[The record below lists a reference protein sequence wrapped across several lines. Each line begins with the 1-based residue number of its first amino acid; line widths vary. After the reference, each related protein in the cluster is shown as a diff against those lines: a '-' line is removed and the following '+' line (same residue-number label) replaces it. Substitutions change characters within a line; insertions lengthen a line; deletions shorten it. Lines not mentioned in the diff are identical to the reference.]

1 MENKSNLL
9 PRLFVLLLLV
19 LLCVG
24 IAAAQLYSLQIKNGE
39 EHVKAAAVNLTT
51 SANISAARGEILDR
65 YGRELVT
72 NQAVYSISLLYSAWE
87 QEGQFERI
95 LQLANLVEAD
105 GGKINDSLPIS
116 KTAPF
121 VYEKPES
128 IPTAGWATNII
139 TNSSPIQIET
149 PSDEQAIKWNTFQ
162 EYIEDSA
169 SRLEISKDAS
179 PDVFLSAMR
188 AYLKLPESFSEQEA
202 RTVIGIYYSMRNDG
216 FNMQQSFRFA
226 SDISIDLIAI
236 IKENHQQFAG
246 VEIATGAGREYQ
258 TELAAHI
265 LGTVGPMF
273 AEDWDE
279 YKSLGYQMSDIVGK
293 SGLEFKMEEFL
304 HGSAGASAVDTM
316 MGSIDVSEYVGSY
329 APKPGDNVITT
340 LDIDLQQATEQ
351 ALADYIAQ
359 YGYGGAAV
367 VLDANTSE
375 VLAMASYPTYQLE
388 TYNENYSEIQA
399 DSRKPEY
406 NRATLG
412 TYAPGSTFKILTSIA
427 ALEEGYITPETTFTC
442 NGYIEY
448 GGQRF
453 DCTGEHGTIALSQ
466 AIKYS
471 CNVYFYEV
479 GKLIKGEGIEDYC
492 KRFGLGELTKI
503 EIAETKGQAAGP
515 TSRAAMREADP
526 TLREWQGGDDV
537 QAAIGQSDHSF
548 TPLQLA
554 NYLAAVVNGGT
565 LHQPTLIKSIKS
577 YDYGEIIKDDEPVIL
592 NTIEMAD
599 STYNAVMEGMGEVT
613 AEGGT
618 AASTFADYPIKIGGK
633 TGTVQT
639 NVEALEHGTFI
650 AFAPYDNPEIVISVV
665 GEAAQH
671 GSSVAPVVRDILN
684 AYFKT
689 AEAGSNSV
697 QKENAIVL

>member
-1 MENKSNLL
+1 MENKGNLV
-9 PRLFVLLLLV
+9 PRLLVLLLLV

-24 IAAAQLYSLQIKNGE
+24 IACAQLYSLQIKNGE
-39 EHVKAAAVNLTT
+39 DYVKVAAVNLTT
-51 SANISAARGEILDR
+51 NANISAARGEILDR
-65 YGRELVT
+65 YGRELIS
-72 NQAVYSISLLYSAWE
+72 NEAVYSISLLYSAWE
-87 QEGQFERI
+87 KEGQFERM
-95 LQLANLVEAD
+95 LQLARLVEAD
-105 GGKINDSLPIS
+105 GGVLNDSLPIS
-116 KTAPF
+116 GDAPF
-121 VYEKPES
+121 VYEKPVS
-128 IPTAGWATNII
+128 IPAPGWATDVI
-139 TNSSPIQIET
+139 TQTAPVHVEKSTGTQ
-149 PSDEQAIKWNTFQ
+149 EQQWNTFQ
-162 EYIEDSA
+162 EYLADSVA
-169 SRLEISKDAS
+169 RLNIGKDAS
-179 PDVFLSAMR
+179 AESFLSAMR
-188 AYLKLPESFSEQEA
+188 TYLELPSSFTDQDA
-202 RTVIGIYYSMRNDG
+202 RTVIGIYYTMRTDG
-216 FNMQQSFRFA
+216 FNMQQTFRFA
-226 SDISIDLIAI
+226 SDISIDLISI
-236 IKENHQQFAG
+236 IKENHVQYAG
-246 VEIATGAGREYQ
+246 VEIATESKRTYQ
-258 TELAAHI
+258 TNLAAHI
-265 LGTVGPMF
+265 LGRVSPIL
-273 AEDWDE
+273 AEDWGTYRDM
-279 YKSLGYQMSDIVGK
+279 GYQMSDIIGL
-293 SGLEFKMEEFL
+293 SGLEYSMESFL

-316 MGSIDVSEYVGSY
+316 MGSIDISEYVGSY
-329 APKPGDNVITT
+329 APKPGSNVITT

-375 VLAMASYPTYQLE
+375 VLAMASYPTYDLE
-388 TYNENYSEIQA
+388 TYKENYAQIQS
-399 DSRKPEY
+399 DSRSPEV
-406 NRATLG
+406 NRATSGL
-412 TYAPGSTFKILTSIA
+412 YAPGSTFKILTAIA
-427 ALEEGYITPETTFTC
+427 ALEEGAITPETSYTC
-442 NGYIEY
+442 TGYIEY

-453 DCTGEHGTIALSQ
+453 KCTGEHGTIALSQ

-479 GKLIKGEGIEDYC
+479 GKLIKGEGIEKYC
-492 KRFGLGELTKI
+492 KEFGLGELTGI

-515 TSRAAMREADP
+515 TSRAAMRKVDP
-526 TLREWQGGDDV
+526 TLREWQGGDDL
-537 QAAIGQSDHSF
+537 QAAIGQSDHTF

-577 YDYGEIIKDDEPVIL
+577 YDYGEIVQSKEPVVL
-592 NTIEMAD
+592 NEIDMAQ
-599 STYNAVMEGMGEVT
+599 STYDVVMEGMGEVT

-618 AASTFADYPIKIGGK
+618 AATTFADYSVKIGGK

-671 GSSVAPVVRDILN
+671 GSYVAPVVRDILD

>member
-1 MENKSNLL
+1 MENKGNLV
-9 PRLFVLLLLV
+9 PRLLVLLLLV

-24 IAAAQLYSLQIKNGE
+24 IACAQLYSLQIKNGE
-39 EHVKAAAVNLTT
+39 DYVKIAAVNLTT
-51 SANISAARGEILDR
+51 NANISAARGEILDR
-65 YGRELVT
+65 YGRELVS
-72 NQAVYSISLLYSAWE
+72 NEAVYSISLLYSAWE
-87 QEGQFERI
+87 KEGQFERI
-95 LQLANLVEAD
+95 LQLARLVEAD
-105 GGKINDSLPIS
+105 GGVLNDSLPIS
-116 KTAPF
+116 GEAPF

-128 IPTAGWATNII
+128 IPAAGWATDVI
-139 TNSSPIQIET
+139 TQTAPVHVEKSTGTQ
-149 PSDEQAIKWNTFQ
+149 EQQWNTFQ
-162 EYIEDSA
+162 EYLVDSA
-169 SRLEISKDAS
+169 ARLNIGKDAS
-179 PDVFLSAMR
+179 AESFLSAMR
-188 AYLKLPESFSEQEA
+188 TYLELPSSFTDQDA
-202 RTVIGIYYSMRNDG
+202 RTVIGIYYTMRTDG
-216 FNMQQSFRFA
+216 FNMQQTFRFA
-226 SDISIDLIAI
+226 SDISIDLISI
-236 IKENHQQFAG
+236 IKENHVQYAG
-246 VEIATGAGREYQ
+246 VEIATESKRTYQ
-258 TELAAHI
+258 TNLAAHI
-265 LGTVGPMF
+265 LGRVSPIL
-273 AEDWDE
+273 AEDWDTYRE
-279 YKSLGYQMSDIVGK
+279 MGYQMSDIIGL
-293 SGLEFKMEEFL
+293 SGLEYSMESFL

-316 MGSIDVSEYVGSY
+316 MGSIDISEYVGSY
-329 APKPGDNVITT
+329 APKPGSNVITT

-375 VLAMASYPTYQLE
+375 VLAMASYPTYDLE
-388 TYNENYSEIQA
+388 TYKENFAQIQS
-399 DSRKPEY
+399 DSRSPEV
-406 NRATLG
+406 NRATSGL
-412 TYAPGSTFKILTSIA
+412 YAPGSTFKILTAIA
-427 ALEEGYITPETTFTC
+427 ALEEGYITPETSYTC
-442 NGYIEY
+442 TGYIEY

-453 DCTGEHGTIALSQ
+453 KCTGEHGTISLSQ

-479 GKLIKGEGIEDYC
+479 GKLIMGEGIEKYC
-492 KRFGLGELTKI
+492 KKFGLGELTGI

-515 TSRAAMREADP
+515 TSRAAMRKVDP
-526 TLREWQGGDDV
+526 TLREWQGGDDL
-537 QAAIGQSDHSF
+537 QAAIGQSDHTF

-577 YDYGEIIKDDEPVIL
+577 YDYGEIVQNKEPVVL
-592 NTIEMAD
+592 NEIDMAQ
-599 STYNAVMEGMGEVT
+599 STYDVVMEGMGEVT

-618 AASTFADYPIKIGGK
+618 AATTFADYSVKIGGK

>member
-1 MENKSNLL
+1 MENKNKLL
-9 PRLFVLLLLV
+9 PRLLVLLLLV
-19 LLCVG
+19 LLCIG

-39 EHVKAAAVNLTT
+39 DYVKAAAVNLTT

-65 YGRELVT
+65 YGRELVS
-72 NQAVYSISLLYSAWE
+72 NQAVYSISLLYSSWE
-87 QEGQFERI
+87 EEGQFERM
-95 LQLANLVEAD
+95 LKLANLVEAD
-105 GGKINDSLPIS
+105 GGTINDTLPIS

-121 VYEKPES
+121 VYERPES
-128 IPTAGWATNII
+128 VPAAGWAKSIMTI
-139 TNSSPIQIET
+139 TSPTQIEL
-149 PSDEQAIKWNTFQ
+149 PSDEQTMKWKTF
-162 EYIEDSA
+162 EKYMEDSA
-169 SRLEISKDAS
+169 SRLEISTDAS
-179 PDVFLSAMR
+179 PDVFLGAMR
-188 AYLKLPESFSEQEA
+188 TYLKLPESFSEQDI
-202 RTVIGIYYSMRNDG
+202 RTVVGIYYTMRNEG

-246 VEIATGAGREYQ
+246 VEIATESGRKYQ
-258 TELAAHI
+258 TDLAAHI
-265 LGTVGPMF
+265 LGTVGSIY
-273 AEDWDE
+273 AEDWE
-279 YKSLGYQMSDIVGK
+279 KYQSSGYQMSDIIGK
-293 SGLEFKMEEFL
+293 SGLEYSMEKFL

-316 MGSIDVSEYVGSY
+316 MGSIDVSQYVGSY

-340 LDIDLQQATEQ
+340 LDIDLQQAAEQ

-388 TYNENYSEIQA
+388 TYYENYSQMQT
-399 DSRKPEY
+399 DSRKPEF

-453 DCTGEHGTIALSQ
+453 SCTGEHGTIALSQ

-492 KRFGLGELTKI
+492 KRFGLGELTGI

-515 TSRAAMREADP
+515 TSRAAMRETDP

-537 QAAIGQSDHSF
+537 LAAIGQSDHAF

-577 YDYGEIIKDDEPVIL
+577 YDYGMVIQDSEPVIL

-618 AASTFADYPIKIGGK
+618 AAATFADYPVKVGGK
-633 TGTVQT
+633 TGTVETEVDVLQ
-639 NVEALEHGTFI
+639 HGTFI

-671 GSSVAPVVRDILN
+671 GSSVAPVVRDILD